1 MSNEEIDE
9 LDKIL
14 YDYEQ
19 KSTNVIVIVSISEN
33 LTEDNFRQ
41 YAFNLANN
49 CKIGQADKNNG
60 LLIIYSSKLQQLGF
74 VLGLG
79 TEKVLTNEMF
89 DKIMSEK
96 IRPEFK
102 KSNYYKG
109 LRDAVAEVIKVWQN

>member
-19 KSTNVIVIVSISEN
+19 KSTNVTVIVSISEN

-49 CKIGQADKNNG
+49 WKIGQADKNNG
-60 LLIIYSSKLQQLGF
+60 LLIIYSSKLRQLEF